1 MPYGLEYEN
10 SIDFTLAQHEILKQS
25 LLISPHM
32 AKFIDVPAAW
42 AGVRYRGKRMWGTG
56 WRRFFGNITAISTG
70 IWVKLHLHWAKAN
83 SQANSFLTSSIWTLN
98 WILYP
103 PIWKGCRFWANT
115 QWKKSTGFWLFV
127 MLFSPPHFQFKS
139 VNISTILTSK
149 LKRVCIWVLVSWLSL
164 GIYIPWVESSVNKQ
178 IHLICV
184 LFLDRTM
191 RRNPRKYWYVMA
203 LPSTCKKSL
212 TSDWLANSFR
222 RDF

>member
-1 MPYGLEYEN
+1 MINAIWVKIWKFHWLYIGTAWNTKTE
-10 SIDFTLAQHEILKQS
+10 SIDFTAYGKIYWCS
-25 LLISPHM
+25 RSVGRR
-32 AKFIDVPAAW
+32 AVPEQTD
-42 AGVRYRGKRMWGTG
+42 WGTG

-149 LKRVCIWVLVSWLSL
+149 LKPVCIWVLVSWLSL

-184 LFLDRTM
+184 LSSTAQCEGTPVSIGMWWHCPQRA
-191 RRNPRKYWYVMA
+191 RKA
-203 LPSTCKKSL
+203 SL
-212 TSDWLANSFR
+212 LTDS
-222 RDF
+222 